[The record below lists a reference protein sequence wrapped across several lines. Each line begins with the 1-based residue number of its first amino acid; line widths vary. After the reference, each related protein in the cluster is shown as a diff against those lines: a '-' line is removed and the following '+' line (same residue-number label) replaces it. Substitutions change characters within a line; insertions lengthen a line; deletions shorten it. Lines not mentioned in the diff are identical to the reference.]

1 MIKLNK
7 NKAELTVPANIYREL
22 SLTNNTYI
30 NIQTLNDYDSG
41 GIFLITMKNTEF
53 KFMGTC

>member
-22 SLTNNTYI
+22 SLTYNTYI

-41 GIFLITMKNTEF
+41 GIFLIKMKNTEF